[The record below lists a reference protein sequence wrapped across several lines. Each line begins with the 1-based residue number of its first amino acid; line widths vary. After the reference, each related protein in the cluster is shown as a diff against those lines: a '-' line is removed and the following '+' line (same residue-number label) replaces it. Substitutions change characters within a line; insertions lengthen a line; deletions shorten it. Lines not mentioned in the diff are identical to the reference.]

1 MTKLEEL
8 EMCELY
14 GERLGDMTKYD
25 LMLHLMKAYDQLA
38 ALRKGH
44 IAERLE
50 WLLND

>member
-38 ALRKGH
+38 AQRKQH
-44 IAERLE
+44 TAKIIETLS
-50 WLLND
+50 N